1 MRGAVVVLVMG
12 TGWMCDDAVAAA
24 APVTT
29 TAASTITE
37 PGPPPAPGGALPVRP
52 AGGGACI
59 IGLNCG
65 CIRYITCPG
74 SHPRPPV
81 TNSQQHP
88 APAPQDP

>member
-24 APVTT
+24 ASGTVASS
-29 TAASTITE
+29 TAPA
-37 PGPPPAPGGALPVRP
+37 PPPAPGGALPVRP